1 MRIFTLSELSA
12 ASDKSVQVLSSM
24 LHRWQRQGIAMQ
36 IRRNLYCMVDPVS
49 GQPTVNKFEI
59 GSRLS
64 DSSYISHHTAL
75 EFHGIAHQPFN
86 EVMVTSSTRITP
98 FSFDDIDYHFYQDK
112 IGGQG
117 VITPKGSPL
126 VKVTDLE
133 RTLVDCIDRI
143 DRSGGIEELLH
154 CMESITLL
162 DENKLLIYLNSYAK
176 SFLYQKTGYLM
187 ERIKDRARLSNDF
200 IETCR
205 TMGKNHV
212 KSLTNSYESD
222 TFISEWQLY
231 VPQNTIERQTCFY
244 NLSHVSFAAFMAT
257 SIL

>member
-1 MRIFTLSELSA
+1 MTEILSISYKMRIFTLAELSA
-12 ASDKSVQVLSSM
+12 ATGKSVQVLSSM
-24 LHRWQRQGIAMQ
+24 LQRWQRQGLAMQ

-64 DSSYISHHTAL
+64 DSAYISHHTAL

-98 FSFDDIDYHFYQDK
+98 FTFDDTDYHFYQDK

-133 RTLVDCIDRI
+133 RTLIDCIDRI

-154 CMESITLL
+154 CMESVVLL
-162 DENKLLIYLNSYAK
+162 DEKKLLIYLHAYAK
-176 SFLYQKTGYLM
+176 SFLYQKTGYLL
-187 ERIKDRARLSNDF
+187 ERITDQARISSDF

-205 TMGKNHV
+205 KMGKSHV
-212 KSLTNSYESD
+212 KWLTNSDESD
-222 TFISEWQLY
+222 TFIKEWQLY
-231 VPQNTIERQTCFY
+231 VPLFIIDKEEHE
-244 NLSHVSFAAFMAT
+244 L
-257 SIL
+257 I